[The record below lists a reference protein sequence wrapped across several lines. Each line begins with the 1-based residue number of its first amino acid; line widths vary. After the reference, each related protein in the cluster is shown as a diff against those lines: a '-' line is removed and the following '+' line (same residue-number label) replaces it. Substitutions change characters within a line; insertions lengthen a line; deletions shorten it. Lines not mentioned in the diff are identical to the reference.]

1 MKAKKYEMKMRTAS
15 QLNNGETSEIVGV
28 DLNHPS
34 AKRLIELGFTP
45 GQNIELIGKSIFNDP
60 VAFSIRGTV
69 VAVRKSEASCIKV
82 R

>member
-1 MKAKKYEMKMRTAS
+1 MKTKKYEMKMRTAS

-28 DLNHPS
+28 DLDHPS